1 MALWEPSLLMSII
14 NVRLTSDVVKPK
26 ANIYNDLRTFTG
38 STASQ
43 GIERLNCIAGD
54 QDGAGNAWSRDNE
67 RYRDVMPTIRT
78 ACPSQPL
85 AGAGI
90 RLADLAYFAAGPISC
105 WSSPST
111 VPSMSDAT
119 VGQV

>member
-1 MALWEPSLLMSII
+1 
-14 NVRLTSDVVKPK
+14 VGG
-26 ANIYNDLRTFTG
+26 FG
-38 STASQ
+38 SAASQ
-43 GIERLNCIAGD
+43 GLNCIAGA

-105 WSSPST
+105 WSSPSA
-111 VPSMSDAT
+111 VPSMSDAA